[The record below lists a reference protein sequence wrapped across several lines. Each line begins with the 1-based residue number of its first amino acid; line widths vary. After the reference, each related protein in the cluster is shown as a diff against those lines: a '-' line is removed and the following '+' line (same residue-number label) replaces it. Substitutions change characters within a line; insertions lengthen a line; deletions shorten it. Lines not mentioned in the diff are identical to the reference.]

1 LRRNQL
7 NLFSFIGKRGIL
19 SKNIF
24 KANNWFATDAN
35 KSANIQKSDGVQ
47 NRNINSI
54 VMSPAFENID
64 ISTLKESNSVNKY
77 FIPGWTGESLISKEV
92 KKFLEILNNIHADVE
107 YEFLNSQN
115 LSNKIKSGIF
125 DEFLAFAEHRSIN
138 FTEIDDQ
145 NKLWLEIRNEK
156 SPYRVSLDQ
165 FIKIYTFRIAV
176 IYSLKIRFISVLLD
190 KTNMEFDLNK
200 IAYPNSFLTLLF
212 KRGSSKELKSSAIEQ
227 NIFSWY
233 IPSSKVKAD
242 LQSLYEV
249 SIKLSIT
256 EVIKNI
262 SIQSEKILNHN
273 TLYSHALS
281 HKNFGL
287 FINSLLINFPLW
299 LNNFNHRFNN
309 PFRLPKDGMEVISCK
324 FDGDYLESLSLS
336 HWLAQENNKEVKW
349 DQILCPDF
357 KGTDFKT
364 GLYMEVVNELQF
376 LTFLAQI
383 ANDQGRETAQFISKV
398 MSGHLHNRKSSNST
412 QKNMLFNDL
421 SSNSSTYDRVI
432 LNITDYPKSN
442 VQHFLINKINA
453 QTENL
458 KEDGLI
464 YLISSKKLFVASQ
477 KTRIESLLKRYK
489 LEGYFDLEELKGKGE
504 VGSHLYIFS
513 KAKHFER
520 MNNKNSKQSC
530 FNFRLNGQLDTF
542 QHFNI
547 LTKLIQDFFI
557 SNLNDVP
564 SMYHKEMKG
573 FELEFFQDAIV
584 DGRLIHSSS
593 KDSSQITHP
602 QFFNGLMKS
611 CRTFDFYFDI
621 QNVDL
626 DNSSEDVDPILA
638 FTNIGSRDHA
648 PYIAIVDGRAKD
660 NSVKIEII
668 NSQALEAKAYE
679 YGHSVCHYFQ
689 ITPKWPNMNLDAVR
703 DFFATTIG
711 RQIVD
716 LTFNNEARKAKANLS
731 KLLLPKIFISN
742 EEMPEHIAAGM
753 KLLKLNDK
761 EILSM
766 HPHQIEKDF
775 LTLERMLGDLAKHY
789 PMSVTGGL
797 ATFRRNLIKCIDMF
811 GISKTKSV
819 LNFSNP
825 ILKTPL
831 LLSKTYPIYPTNEDI
846 FLEFHNTAQRIH
858 VALAKVISRSEEID
872 GIHRNFLELYSQNEL
887 ILTVDSDREMIQ
899 FLEFILNNCIG
910 RPISQ
915 ILQGIEV
922 PRLEDLKNILQSFN
936 AMKRII
942 VQTSDKITPLLERV
956 LTQSITKS

>member
-1 LRRNQL
+1 M
-7 NLFSFIGKRGIL
+7 
-19 SKNIF
+19 SKNTF
-24 KANNWFATDAN
+24 KANNWFATEAT
-35 KSANIQKSDGVQ
+35 KSANIQSSEESQKRDKRSV
-47 NRNINSI
+47 
-54 VMSPAFENID
+54 VFSPAFENID
-64 ISTLKESNSVNKY
+64 TSVLQESNSINKY
-77 FIPGWTGESLISKEV
+77 FIPGWKGESLISKHV
-92 KKFLEILNNIHADVE
+92 KKFLEALKNIHTDVE
-107 YEFLNSQN
+107 YKFLNSQN
-115 LSNKIKSGIF
+115 LSNKIKSGVF
-125 DEFLAFAEHRSIN
+125 DEFLAFAEHRSVN

-145 NKLWLEIRNEK
+145 NKLWVELKNEK
-156 SPYRVSLDQ
+156 SQHRESLDQ

-176 IYSLKIRFISVLLD
+176 IYSLKVRFISVLLD
-190 KTNMEFDLNK
+190 KTNMDFDLNK
-200 IAYPNSFLTLLF
+200 IAYPNSFLTSLF
-212 KRGSSKELKSSAIEQ
+212 KRGSSKEFKSSALEQ

-233 IPSSKVKAD
+233 LPSSSIKAD

-249 SIKLSIT
+249 SINLSIT
-256 EVIKNI
+256 EIIKNI

-281 HKNFGL
+281 HKKFGL

-309 PFRLPKDGMEVISCK
+309 PFLLPKDGMEVISCK

-336 HWLAQENNKEVKW
+336 HWLAQENNKDVRW

-357 KGTDFKT
+357 KGNDFKT

-383 ANDQGRETAQFISKV
+383 ANDQGRETTQFISQV
-398 MSGHLHNRKSSNST
+398 MRGHLHNRKSSNST
-412 QKNMLFNDL
+412 QKNLLFNDL

-432 LNITDYPKSN
+432 LNITEYPKSN

-477 KTRIESLLKRYK
+477 KSKIESLLKEYK

-504 VGSHLYIFS
+504 VGSHIYIFS

-530 FNFRLNGQLDTF
+530 FNFRLNGQLNTF
-542 QHFNI
+542 QQFDV
-547 LTKLIQDFFI
+547 LTKLTQDFFI
-557 SNLNDVP
+557 ANLSDIP
-564 SMYHKEMKG
+564 SMYHKEMNG

-593 KDSSQITHP
+593 KDSGQITHP

-626 DNSSEDVDPILA
+626 NDSNEALDPIFA
-638 FTNIGSRDHA
+638 FTDIGSKDHA
-648 PYIAIVDGRAKD
+648 PFIAIVDGRAKD

-668 NSQALEAKAYE
+668 NSKALEAKAYD
-679 YGHSVCHYFQ
+679 YGHSVCHYFE

-703 DFFATTIG
+703 DFFETRIG

-742 EEMPEHIAAGM
+742 EEIPEHIAAGM

-766 HPHQIEKDF
+766 HPHQIEKEF
-775 LTLERMLGDLAKHY
+775 SILERMLGDLAKHY

-797 ATFRRNLIKCIDMF
+797 ATFRRNLVKCIDLF

-846 FLEFHNTAQRIH
+846 FLEFHNSAQRIH
-858 VALAKVISRSEEID
+858 VPLAKVITRNEEID
-872 GIHRNFLELYSQNEL
+872 GISRNFLELYSQNEL
-887 ILTVDSDREMIQ
+887 ILTIDSDREMIQ
-899 FLEFILNNCIG
+899 FLDFILSNCTG

-956 LTQSITKS
+956 LTQSITKT